1 MDITKL
7 NWGALDH
14 DERQGM
20 LLFWTMYND
29 FKFFENEMGISP
41 DIYRI
46 EEGRIADVFKEHY
59 KEEYYAKAR
68 KLKEDTDALLNRYEK
83 RLKMHL
89 VSQAYVKKKLV
100 KFLTDFQ
107 KNHTRIDRMY
117 IQYMAEVLSKQGDG
131 PDDNAE
137 RYARMFSSIVCR
149 IMKENL
155 EVFF

>member
-29 FKFFENEMGISP
+29 FKFFENETGVSP
-41 DIYRI
+41 EIYRI
-46 EEGRIADVFKEHY
+46 EEGRIANVFKEHY
-59 KEEYYAKAR
+59 NGEYPVKAR
-68 KLKEDTDALLNRYEK
+68 KLKADTDALLNRYQK
-83 RLKMHL
+83 LLKMHL

-107 KNHTRIDRMY
+107 KRHIRIDRMY
-117 IQYMAEVLSKQGDG
+117 IQYIAEVL
-131 PDDNAE
+131 PDPGYGSDDDAE
-137 RYARMFSSIVCR
+137 AYAKKFSATVGR

-155 EVFF
+155 EVFY